1 MTTISAV
8 LLGEKDAVLTTIN
21 NVRAAVI
28 NGSQPC
34 VWIALDDLRR
44 SVDDIGQLSLCFVSH
59 AGSAD
64 VTSQRKIIYILDA
77 DVIRLLIRHQS
88 TEAKDFLH
96 WLVPN
101 VFIQIFYQHNLKMY
115 STPRCVVKLVRSTQ
129 IL

>member
-77 DVIRLLIRHQS
+77 DVM
-88 TEAKDFLH
+88 
-96 WLVPN
+96 LVPN
-101 VFIQIFYQHNLKMY
+101 VFIQIVYQHNLKMY